1 MDTFLTWLSS
11 NILQIFI
18 ILSVFIQIS
27 PIKWNPITSFV
38 KWFGKI
44 ITKDLTESVEVINE
58 ITSDIQWQVDENE
71 KDRIRWEILAFA
83 NSCRQGILHTKDEF
97 EHVVALN
104 DKYKSLLAITGDKN
118 GVFDAEYDYIYKL
131 YKERQEK
138 NDFL

>member
-44 ITKDLTESVEVINE
+44 